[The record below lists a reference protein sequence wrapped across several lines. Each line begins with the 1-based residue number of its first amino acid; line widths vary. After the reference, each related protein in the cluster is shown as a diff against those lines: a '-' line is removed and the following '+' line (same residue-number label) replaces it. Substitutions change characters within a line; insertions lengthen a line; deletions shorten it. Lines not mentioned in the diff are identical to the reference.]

1 MPIILIMCDCV
12 SEWVY
17 DIEKKNDINYIYQ
30 FWVKKEEKA
39 HWKLNWETKN
49 VKKKKIYD
57 KWLNR

>member
-1 MPIILIMCDCV
+1 M
-12 SEWVY
+12 Y

-57 KWLNR
+57 K